1 MFKSSTRRQR
11 LADLIGANHN
21 ATVRRVTLATAL
33 ALSISSIP
41 AHAVMVD
48 GNLGDLI
55 IEVAASPYN
64 KASGTDPQGSLDS
77 PATESNNGFDISNVY
92 SLYDVQA
99 DVLYLGLSVYG
110 TVGNSLAVGSTA
122 ANEGLANTGAGS
134 NSKTAF
140 DANET
145 YGIQL
150 YLGTTTADPQLMLY
164 NVKGA
169 NNASDTIGAIT
180 NLHSLSITHSVSEAF
195 NGVEFSIAGLAA
207 TGALPAFSF
216 ANPAN
221 LLVRFSAGSAD
232 TNTTS
237 SVTGEDSR
245 LLQMQ
250 VVPVPAAAW
259 LFGSGL
265 VGLVAFARKRQQ
277 TA

>member
-1 MFKSSTRRQR
+1 MFKLSTRHQR
-11 LADLIGANHN
+11 MVALIGANHS
-21 ATVRRVTLATAL
+21 ATVRRATLATAL

-41 AHAVMVD
+41 AHAVVVD
-48 GNLGDLI
+48 GSIADLI
-55 IEVAASPYN
+55 TAVGANPYN
-64 KASGTDPQGSLDS
+64 TASASDPKGNVDS
-77 PATESNNGFDISNVY
+77 PVTESNNGFDIKNVY
-92 SLYDVQA
+92 SFYDVSA
-99 DVLYLGLSVYG
+99 DVLYLGLSVFG
-110 TVGNSLAVGSTA
+110 TVGNSLPVGSA
-122 ANEGLANTGAGS
+122 ATNEGVANAGTYS
-134 NSKTAF
+134 NSKTEF

-150 YLGTTTADPQLMLY
+150 YQGTTTSAPQLLLY

-169 NNASDTIGAIT
+169 NNATDIISAIT
-180 NLHSLSITHSVSEAF
+180 NPYSLSITRSVSEAN
-195 NGVEFSIAGLAA
+195 NGVEFSISGLAA
-207 TGALPAFSF
+207 SGALPAFSF

-221 LLVRFSAGSAD
+221 LLIRFSAGSSD

-237 SVTGEDSR
+237 TAAEDSS

-265 VGLVAFARKRQQ
+265 VGLLAAARKRQL